1 MTTPLMEKIKIVHD
15 KLKFKQPL
23 SKHTDQHKEIEVES
37 NRRKLR
43 IYMKTQ
49 VVNNLLL
56 STKEGKA
63 HTQPNT
69 NTTRS
74 CNNNNKIQGV
84 SNHHLLTHSIKI
96 SFDLGENVAVSWPRT
111 LRFLCL
117 KAIQLSVSGWVW
129 AVRF

>member
-37 NRRKLR
+37 NPRKLR
-43 IYMKTQ
+43 IHMKTQ

-63 HTQPNT
+63 HTAQHQHHPQLQQQQQN
-69 NTTRS
+69 TRS
-74 CNNNNKIQGV
+74 
-84 SNHHLLTHSIKI
+84 
-96 SFDLGENVAVSWPRT
+96 
-111 LRFLCL
+111 
-117 KAIQLSVSGWVW
+117 
-129 AVRF
+129 